1 MFEGFG
7 SFCMF
12 RFAVAMKHVQRYKAL
27 ELEKLQLLERLER
40 LERLEGLQ

>member
-1 MFEGFG
+1 MFEVFG

-12 RFAVAMKHVQRYKAL
+12 RIAAAMKHVQRYKAL
-27 ELEKLQLLERLER
+27 ELEKLHLLERLET